1 MAPEFDIK
9 ELCDRGKVT
18 ARTVHYYIQQGLLP
32 PSGSTGSGARYTE
45 EHLDRLRLVRLLQNE
60 HLPLAEINRR
70 LRSLSGEQVRSLLQ
84 ERKKAA
90 ESSRGSALDY
100 VRSVLNHKPRVGR
113 DRSSEP
119 SFSRA
124 SLEPRAEPALGRSQ
138 WERIDLIDGLELNVR
153 RPLTRQQQRKLEKFL
168 AVAREIIAEPDE

>member
-1 MAPEFDIK
+1 MRLAELPEVESTRAFGGYIDSETLHCYNACVAAELDIK

-32 PSGSTGSGARYTE
+32 PSGSTGPGARYTE
-45 EHLDRLRLVRLLQNE
+45 EHLDRLKLIRLLQNE

-70 LRSLSGEQVRSLLQ
+70 LRSLGAEQVRSLLQ

-100 VRSVLNHKPRVGR
+100 VRSILNPKPLVGR
-113 DRSSEP
+113 DLSNERRSRVWLPSREP
-119 SFSRA
+119 S
-124 SLEPRAEPALGRSQ
+124 PHWDGRNGSVS
-138 WERIDLIDGLELNVR
+138 I
-153 RPLTRQQQRKLEKFL
+153 
-168 AVAREIIAEPDE
+168 